1 MLENGKSMP
10 SVDAWLREA
19 KADVSAADCG
29 MYLTH
34 NGVVRATPKAEV
46 RGVETDGVAPGHK
59 VGGMVFG
66 FDAEKVQAAIEATR
80 TMPGIGYVRV
90 WLAHWRRHSPACG
103 RCAAVARRHHQER
116 VRERGRARGVR
127 PRRQSESVYSESPPA
142 VHVDLPA
149 GFDVLELFCSGV
161 CYTRVASLGL
171 MVIL

>member
-34 NGVVRATPKAEV
+34 NGVVRATPKSEV

-66 FDAEKVQAAIEATR
+66 FDAEKVQAAAETGAQLVVLRRPPETGETETQI
-80 TMPGIGYVRV
+80 
-90 WLAHWRRHSPACG
+90 LAYCK
-103 RCAAVARRHHQER
+103 E
-116 VRERGRARGVR
+116 
-127 PRRQSESVYSESPPA
+127 
-142 VHVDLPA
+142 
-149 GFDVLELFCSGV
+149 
-161 CYTRVASLGL
+161 
-171 MVIL
+171 ILQWSH

>member
-90 WLAHWRRHSPACG
+90 WLATSCSCSLAETFARMWSM
-103 RCAAVARRHHQER
+103 RCSRSSAPSRTSA
-116 VRERGRARGVR
+116 
-127 PRRQSESVYSESPPA
+127 
-142 VHVDLPA
+142 
-149 GFDVLELFCSGV
+149 
-161 CYTRVASLGL
+161 
-171 MVIL
+171 